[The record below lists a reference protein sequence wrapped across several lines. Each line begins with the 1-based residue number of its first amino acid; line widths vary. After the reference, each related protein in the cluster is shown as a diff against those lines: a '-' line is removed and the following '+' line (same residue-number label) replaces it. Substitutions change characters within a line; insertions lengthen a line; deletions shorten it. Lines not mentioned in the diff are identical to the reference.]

1 MAVTEIHPIT
11 TSLNK
16 ALDYIENPDKTEEK
30 MLCTGYAC
38 IPHTACIEFDKVR
51 QYNDKKDG
59 YLAFH
64 LIQSFAPGETDKDT
78 AHQIGIELADKL
90 LKDRFQY
97 VVATHIDKGHLHNHI
112 MINSVS
118 FKDFKKYH
126 STPNSYYYI
135 RRMSDTL
142 CKEHGLSVI
151 TPTKNKGKEYNEY
164 VADKQGASWK
174 TQLRKNIDR
183 CIIKAQDWDE
193 FLALM
198 AKLEY
203 EIKQGKHISFRADG
217 QERFSRAKTLGE
229 NYTEERIKER
239 IKGISL
245 RIDVTA
251 EKEKPI
257 SLLIDIE
264 NSIKAK
270 QSHGYEQ
277 WAMINNLKMAA
288 KTMNYLSDHNI
299 QSYNELT
306 EKMTATKQIY
316 DTSRSKLKPI
326 ESRIKEIDC
335 IIHDIEV
342 YRQTKPIVAK
352 LETVTFKEKYKREHE
367 SELILFKAAEKSL
380 QPYMKDG
387 KTPLIKEL
395 RAEQQSL
402 YAKKDKLYQQY
413 GSAKSQQKEL
423 EVIMKNVDMLIGKD
437 NSQEREAQKKRSGEL
452 E

>member
-11 TSLNK
+11 TTLNK
-16 ALDYIENPDKTEEK
+16 AIEYIENPAKTDDK

-38 IPHTACIEFDKVR
+38 SPETAYEQFMFTKENAI
-51 QYNDKKDG
+51 KKDG

-90 LKDRFQY
+90 LKGKFQY

-112 MINSVS
+112 LINSVS
-118 FKDFKKYH
+118 FKDFRKYH

-135 RRMSDTL
+135 RRTSDII

-151 TPTKNKGKEYNEY
+151 TPTKTKGKAYNEY
-164 VADKQGASWK
+164 VADKQGTSWK
-174 TQLRKNIDR
+174 TLLRKNIDS
-183 CIIKAQDWDE
+183 CIIQAKDWDE
-193 FLALM
+193 FLSLM
-198 AKLEY
+198 AKLKY
-203 EIKQGKHISFRADG
+203 EVKQGKHISFRAEG

-229 NYTEERIKER
+229 NYSEERIRER
-239 IKGISL
+239 IKGISK
-245 RIDVTA
+245 RIVIG

-264 NSIKAK
+264 NSIKAQ

-288 KTMNYLSDHNI
+288 KTMNYLSERGI
-299 QSYNELT
+299 SSYEELT
-306 EKMTATKQIY
+306 EKLASAQQLS
-316 DTSRSKLKPI
+316 DSSRTRLKPI
-326 ESRIKEIDC
+326 EKRIKEIDV

-342 YRQTKPIVAK
+342 YRQTRPIATK
-352 LETVTFKEKYKREHE
+352 LETVTFKERYKREHE
-367 SELILFKAAEKSL
+367 SELILYKAAEKAL
-380 QPYMKDG
+380 RPYMQDG
-387 KTPLIKEL
+387 KTPNIKNL

-402 YAKKDKLYQQY
+402 YDEKEALRQDLQSSRSKLN
-413 GSAKSQQKEL
+413 EL
-423 EVIMKNVDMLIGKD
+423 ETVKKNVDMILGKD
-437 NSQEREAQKKRSGEL
+437 NSQEREKQKKRSGEL

>member
-16 ALDYIENPDKTEEK
+16 ALDYIENPDKTDDK
-30 MLCTGYAC
+30 MLCTGFGC
-38 IPHTACIEFDKVR
+38 VPETAYYQFNQVKGIT
-51 QYNDKKDG
+51 DKKDG

-90 LKDRFQY
+90 LKGKFQY
-97 VVATHIDKGHLHNHI
+97 VVATHIDKGHIHNHI

-118 FKDFKKYH
+118 FKDYSKYN
-126 STPNSYYYI
+126 SSPSSYYYI
-135 RRMSDTL
+135 RRVSDTL
-142 CKEHGLSVI
+142 CKEHGLSVL
-151 TPTKNKGKEYNEY
+151 TPTKTKGKDYNEY
-164 VADKQGASWK
+164 VADKQGTSWK

-183 CIIKAQDWDE
+183 CIIQAKDWDE
-193 FLALM
+193 FLSLM
-198 AKLEY
+198 AELKY
-203 EIKQGKHISFRADG
+203 EIKYGKYISFRADG

-239 IKGISL
+239 IKGVTR
-245 RIDVTA
+245 RIDTGKTNKA
-251 EKEKPI
+251 PI
-257 SLLIDIE
+257 GLLIDLE
-264 NSIKAK
+264 NSFKAK
-270 QSHGYEQ
+270 QSKGYEK
-277 WAMINNLKMAA
+277 WAKGFNLKAMA

-299 QSYNELT
+299 QSYDELT
-306 EKMTATKQIY
+306 EKMTVAKQTY
-316 DTSRSKLKPI
+316 DTSRSQLKPI

-342 YRQTKPIVAK
+342 YRKTKPVADK
-352 LETVTFKEKYKREHE
+352 LETVAFKERYKREHE

-380 QPYMKDG
+380 RPYLKDG
-387 KTPLIKEL
+387 KLPLIKEL

-402 YAKKDKLYQQY
+402 YAEKDKLYQQY
-413 GSAKSQQKEL
+413 GTAKSEQKEL
-423 EVIMKNVDMLIGKD
+423 DVIMKNVDMILGRD
-437 NSQEREAQKKRSGEL
+437 NEQEREAQKKRSGEL

>member
-16 ALDYIENPDKTEEK
+16 ALDYIENPDKTDDK
-30 MLCTGYAC
+30 MLCTGFGC
-38 IPHTACIEFDKVR
+38 VPETAYYQFNQIKGIA
-51 QYNDKKDG
+51 DKKDG

-90 LKDRFQY
+90 LKGKFQY
-97 VVATHIDKGHLHNHI
+97 VVATHIDKGHIHNHI

-118 FKDFKKYH
+118 FKDYSKYN
-126 STPNSYYYI
+126 SSPSSYYYI
-135 RRMSDTL
+135 RRVSDTL
-142 CKEHGLSVI
+142 CKEHGLSVL
-151 TPTKNKGKEYNEY
+151 TPTKTKGKDYNEY
-164 VADKQGASWK
+164 VADKQGTSWK
-174 TQLRKNIDR
+174 TQLRKNIDH
-183 CIIKAQDWDE
+183 CIIQAKDWDE
-193 FLALM
+193 FLSLM
-198 AKLEY
+198 AELKY
-203 EIKQGKHISFRADG
+203 EIKQGKYISFKADG

-239 IKGISL
+239 IKGISR

-299 QSYNELT
+299 QSYDELT
-306 EKMTATKQIY
+306 EKMAAAKQNY
-316 DTSRSKLKPI
+316 DTSRSQLKPI

-335 IIHDIEV
+335 IIHDIDV
-342 YRQTKPIVAK
+342 YRQTRPIAAK
-352 LETVTFKEKYKREHE
+352 LETVTFKERYKREHE

-380 QPYMKDG
+380 LPYMKDG

-395 RAEQQSL
+395 RAEQQAL
-402 YAKKDKLYQQY
+402 YAEKDKLYRQY

-437 NSQEREAQKKRSGEL
+437 NSQEREAQRKRSGEL

>member
-16 ALDYIENPDKTEEK
+16 ALDYIENPDKTDGK
-30 MLCTGYAC
+30 MLCTGYGC
-38 IPHTACIEFDKVR
+38 VPETAYYQFNQVKAKALK
-51 QYNDKKDG
+51 NDG

-64 LIQSFAPGETDKDT
+64 LIQSFAPGETDKGT

-90 LKDRFQY
+90 LKGKFQY
-97 VVATHIDKGHLHNHI
+97 VVSTHIDKGHLHNHI
-112 MINSVS
+112 LINSVS
-118 FKDFKKYH
+118 FKDYSKYN
-126 STPNSYYYI
+126 SSPNSYYFI
-135 RRMSDTL
+135 RRASDTL

-164 VADKQGASWK
+164 VADKQGTSWK

-183 CIIKAQDWDE
+183 CIIQAQDWDE

-198 AKLEY
+198 AKLKY

-239 IKGISL
+239 IKGISR
-245 RIDVTA
+245 RIDVAA

-299 QSYNELT
+299 QSYDELT
-306 EKMTATKQIY
+306 EKMAAAKQNY
-316 DTSRSKLKPI
+316 DISRSQLKPI

-335 IIHDIEV
+335 IIHDIDV
-342 YRQTKPIVAK
+342 YRQTRPIAAK
-352 LETVTFKEKYKREHE
+352 LETVMFKERYKQEHE
-367 SELILFKAAEKSL
+367 SKLILFKAAEKSL
-380 QPYMKDG
+380 KPYMKDG
-387 KTPLIKEL
+387 KIPLIKEL
-395 RAEQQSL
+395 RAEQQAL
-402 YAKKDKLYQQY
+402 YAQKDKLYQQY

-437 NSQEREAQKKRSGEL
+437 NSQEREAQRKRSGEL